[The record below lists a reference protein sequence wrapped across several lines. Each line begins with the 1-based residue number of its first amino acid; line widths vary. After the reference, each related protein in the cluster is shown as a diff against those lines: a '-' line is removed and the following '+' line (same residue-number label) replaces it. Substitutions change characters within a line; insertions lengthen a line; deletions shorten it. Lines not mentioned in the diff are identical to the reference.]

1 MENGVLYQC
10 NNAYLVTG
18 SDGLDPIFSHLDD
31 LMVMGGDM
39 VIFIVSICNVR
50 YYDSHYHAYV
60 VDVTSQRSL
69 FRDIIVYHSHKLA
82 DGKTYISLKYY
93 LVT

>member
-1 MENGVLYQC
+1 MLTLSLDQM
-10 NNAYLVTG
+10 
-18 SDGLDPIFSHLDD
+18 GLTLFLAIVDD

-39 VIFIVSICNVR
+39 VIFVVSICNVR

-69 FRDIIVYHSHKLA
+69 FRDIIDHNVYHSHKLT